1 MIITTRNVK
10 IFMCFL
16 VEMVIKNANP
26 SLTSTEKH
34 SCESMY
40 YSVLV
45 FFVIDLCV
53 IFSSADQFFG
63 STGSRINLQR
73 LINRH

>member
-1 MIITTRNVK
+1 MLLKLVAEG
-10 IFMCFL
+10 CFSA
-16 VEMVIKNANP
+16 IAASFNP

-45 FFVIDLCV
+45 FFVIDLRV

-63 STGSRINLQR
+63 STGSRVNLQR

>member
-1 MIITTRNVK
+1 LCWFSKGI
-10 IFMCFL
+10 
-16 VEMVIKNANP
+16 NP

-45 FFVIDLCV
+45 FFVID
-53 IFSSADQFFG
+53 
-63 STGSRINLQR
+63 
-73 LINRH
+73 